1 MNAER
6 DSLRERWPAEFSD
19 GARRAYSGDGL
30 YPTGFVAWP
39 LDKRNAWF
47 AGFNV
52 GYRDRQKIASHAG

>member
-6 DSLRERWPAEFSD
+6 DSLREQWPTEFSD
-19 GARRAYSGDGL
+19 GARRAYSGNHL

-52 GYRDRQKIASHAG
+52 GLQDRRKTAPHVG